1 MPTRCSAC
9 DISRDRIFFCD
20 TQLSE
25 ALKRLPVVLPGVTT
39 PEPSMLPSSIA
50 NMAGQVDW
58 DCTGAA
64 AVTTLHDEL
73 VRLLTPA

>member
-9 DISRDRIFFCD
+9 DISRERTFCA

-50 NMAGQVDW
+50 NMAGLVDW
-58 DCTGAA
+58 DCTCAA